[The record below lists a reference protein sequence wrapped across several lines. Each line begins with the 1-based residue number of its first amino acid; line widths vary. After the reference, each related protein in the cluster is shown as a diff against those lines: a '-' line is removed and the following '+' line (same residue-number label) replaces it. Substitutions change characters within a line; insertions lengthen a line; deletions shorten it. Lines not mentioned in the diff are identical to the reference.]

1 MFFNGSK
8 CHIYETVDMEMLW
21 IELIPVLGNVKYID
35 SQRLMHKNKIW
46 MLIQGEGDSDIVPIT
61 TNPCQ

>member
-1 MFFNGSK
+1 
-8 CHIYETVDMEMLW
+8 MEMLW

-46 MLIQGEGDSDIVPIT
+46 MLIQGEGDSDIVPLT